1 MSDDKNQKAAI
12 EKPELPILTPE
23 QIADTSRYKLE
34 PETLPLPEIGGAV
47 RVKPMTV
54 GQRLSL
60 PSMRDDDGNWAPTL
74 EAMAASF
81 ASVLFEPELT
91 PKQAEK
97 FLGKLP
103 TTAYDAVQL
112 KIAEMVGSIEEER
125 ATRKEFRPS
134 TD

>member
-1 MSDDKNQKAAI
+1 MSDEATKKAAI
-12 EKPELPILTPE
+12 EEPDLKILTAE
-23 QIADTSRYKLE
+23 EIADTSRYKLE

-54 GQRLSL
+54 EQRLAL
-60 PSMRDDDGNWAPTL
+60 PSMRDDEGNWAPTL
-74 EAMAASF
+74 DAMAASF
-81 ASVLFEPELT
+81 ASVLIEPELT

-97 FLGKLP
+97 FIGKLP

-134 TD
+134 KD